1 MLRKP
6 TKTFKMD
13 KQTKRL
19 LCQFT
24 NKHQRADFAASMIDA
39 QLASEVV
46 IKSRADRDAA
56 DKTAK

>member
-19 LCQFT
+19 LASFVD
-24 NKHQRADFAASMIDA
+24 KHARAEFAASMIDA

-46 IKSRADRDAA
+46 VKSKAERD
-56 DKTAK
+56 TAEKAVK